1 MDIQESAYNEAKRL
15 ASEGEEY
22 SYLVAQMNPHQ
33 AMMLKNYVLDLPED
47 LAFKT
52 IYGRVAWTQRQNVP
66 KGRGRPKKI

>member
-1 MDIQESAYNEAKRL
+1 MDLQESAYREAKQL
-15 ASEGEEY
+15 AKQGEEY

-47 LAFKT
+47 VAHKT

-66 KGRGRPKKI
+66 RGRGRPKK